1 MSDVQPTNGTPEEK
15 RDATL
20 GARRL
25 LAVLLSIILGGI
37 TVTFLILVALR
48 APLMDT
54 IPISSVE
61 IPLLPLATLPMAL
74 FYLIW
79 IDYFMGTKIVVD

>member
-1 MSDVQPTNGTPEEK
+1 MSDVQPTNGTEN

-25 LAVLLSIILGGI
+25 LAVIIAAILGGI
-37 TVTFLILVALR
+37 TVALGIIFFLK

-54 IPISSVE
+54 IPISTVE
-61 IPLLPLATLPMAL
+61 VPLLPLAALPMSL